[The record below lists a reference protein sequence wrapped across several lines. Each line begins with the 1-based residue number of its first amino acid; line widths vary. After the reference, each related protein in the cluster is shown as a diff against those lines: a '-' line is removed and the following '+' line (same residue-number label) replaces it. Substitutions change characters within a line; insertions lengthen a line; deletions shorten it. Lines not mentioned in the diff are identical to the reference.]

1 MELSVFRPSATGN
14 TSNDVMLRYVG
25 EWVMGVYGGESM

>member
-25 EWVMGVYGGESM
+25 EKVEL